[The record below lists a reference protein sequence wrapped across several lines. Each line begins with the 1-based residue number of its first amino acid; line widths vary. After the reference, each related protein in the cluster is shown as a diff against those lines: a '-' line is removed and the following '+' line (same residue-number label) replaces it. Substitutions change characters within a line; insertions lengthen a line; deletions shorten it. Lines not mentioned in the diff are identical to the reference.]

1 MRESLFATNLIQSH
15 DALVVRLPS
24 NAVPA
29 IADVRAQGIEHFR
42 RVGVPTMRDEAWKY
56 TNLRAI
62 EKNEFRMSLKQSNDL
77 QKSDIAK
84 LRIDSCDTFRMV
96 FVDGW
101 FCSMLSDLEDLP
113 QGVEVKSLAAVVNR
127 NGPGNAD
134 RLLDRVLKQLQAA
147 SKNPAHGFQA
157 INTAFA
163 ADGAIVSIANAGT
176 IEKPIELLFVSSG
189 AESRSFCN
197 LNNFVFVEG
206 NSDIAV
212 IERYVPLTDAEYLNN
227 SSISVDIGANARC
240 SHYRIQNESSEA
252 HHIASANVLQ
262 QGSSKYRFCTVSV
275 GASLDRHEITQV
287 LNDEHAEC
295 ELSGLCVGQG
305 RQHIDNY
312 TNIVHESPRGTSR
325 EYYKGILNDR
335 ARSVFHGRIRVAPG
349 AQGTDAEQQNR
360 NLLLSRD
367 AEADTKPQ
375 LEIYADDVKCAHGA
389 TVGQLDE
396 DAIFYL
402 RSRGLG
408 NEEARAVLTQAFATD
423 IIDGIELDGVRKHV
437 EQLIQNALNMD
448 LDLKR
453 AA

>member
-15 DALVVRLPS
+15 DALVARLPS
-24 NAVPA
+24 VAVPA
-29 IADVRAQGIEHFR
+29 IADVRAQGMEHFR
-42 RVGVPTMRDEAWKY
+42 QVGVPTMRDEAWKY

-62 EKNEFRMSLKQSNDL
+62 EKNEFRMSLKQASDL
-77 QKSDIAK
+77 QKSDIAE
-84 LRIDSCDTFRMV
+84 LELDSCDTFRMV

-101 FCSMLSDLEDLP
+101 FCPMLSNLEDLP
-113 QGVEVKSLAAVVNR
+113 QGVEINSLATVVSR
-127 NGPGNAD
+127 SGPGNTD
-134 RLLDRVLKQLQAA
+134 RLLDQVLEQLQVT
-147 SKNPAHGFQA
+147 SKNPTHGFQA
-157 INTAFA
+157 INTAFV
-163 ADGAIVSIANAGT
+163 ADGAIVSVANSGT

-206 NSDIAV
+206 DSDIAF
-212 IERYVPLTDAEYLNN
+212 IERYVPLADAEYLTN
-227 SSISVDIGANARC
+227 SSITVGIGANARC

-262 QGSSKYRFCTVSV
+262 QGSSKYRFYTVSV

-325 EYYKGILNDR
+325 EYYKGILGDR

-396 DAIFYL
+396 EAIFYL

-423 IIDGIELDGVRKHV
+423 IIDSIELDGVRKYV
-437 EQLIQNALNMD
+437 EKLIRNALNTD
-448 LDLKR
+448 LNLKR